1 MIDNTC
7 NGFWNINIL
16 GDSKTT
22 KDIEL
27 WKNF

>member
-7 NGFWNINIL
+7 NGFWNMNIL
-16 GDSKTT
+16 DDSKTMR
-22 KDIEL
+22 DIEL